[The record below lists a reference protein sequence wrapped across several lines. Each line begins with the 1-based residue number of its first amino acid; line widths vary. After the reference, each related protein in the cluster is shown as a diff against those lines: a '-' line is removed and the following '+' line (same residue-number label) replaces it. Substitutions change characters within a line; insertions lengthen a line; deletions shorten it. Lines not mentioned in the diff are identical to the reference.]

1 MGDLKYGPPN
11 KFNVMQDD
19 KKSMQ
24 ENQND
29 QQSQEEVKWE
39 SYDIVND
46 EFQHLMGFRPV
57 QEKKE
62 ENKQKNG

>member
-1 MGDLKYGPPN
+1 
-11 KFNVMQDD
+11 MQDD
-19 KKSMQ
+19 KKSVQ

-39 SYDIVND
+39 SYDIIND
-46 EFQHLMGFRPV
+46 ENQHLVGFRPV

-62 ENKQKNG
+62 ENKQQNG